1 VGDTLFFEI
10 LKTWSKQYGGQS
22 AYSKDFITL
31 AQKTVQQ
38 DLTHFF
44 HQWLD
49 APIIPDILEYG
60 LYKQNYQ

>member
-1 VGDTLFFEI
+1 MSI
-10 LKTWSKQYGGQS
+10 LRDLTFLLKSLLIFKYN
-22 AYSKDFITL
+22 L

-60 LYKQNYQ
+60 LYKKNYQ